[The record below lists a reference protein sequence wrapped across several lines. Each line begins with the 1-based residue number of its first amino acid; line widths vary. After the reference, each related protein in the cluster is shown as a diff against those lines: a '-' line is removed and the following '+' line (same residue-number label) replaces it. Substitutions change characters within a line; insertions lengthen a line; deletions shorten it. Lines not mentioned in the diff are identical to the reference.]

1 MGVSLWENVSKSAVL
16 ASNRGCLYGIKRA
29 QTRIRRTRSLRKSGR
44 RWEGWDQSIFNPLW
58 MSDFSDSLL
67 SILED
72 TKPTNSRQAMYII
85 SVTQQQTWS
94 VSNCRWWWR
103 IDYFLAE
110 TTKQNVVGIFPT
122 MLSWPKRTN
131 HQDHR
136 GSGGHREDT

>member
-1 MGVSLWENVSKSAVL
+1 
-16 ASNRGCLYGIKRA
+16 
-29 QTRIRRTRSLRKSGR
+29 
-44 RWEGWDQSIFNPLW
+44 